1 MLDSSGADLLEVVLS
16 ALVISSEI
24 IFRHSIFC
32 KKGIVERSGRLD
44 GERKKVLQKSSAL
57 LGLSLAIPLFD
68 LRAGIGVQRT
78 PCLILAINQMLSR
91 EACLRKLLAQ
101 TCLVWQIASF
111 WAAKSFWEACS
122 FRSPWQS
129 LDDRSR
135 YCSFYHGLGLNLK
148 TLLDGRRWESRSA
161 WMTACCKSLARLSRW
176 FLMRICQSIRGRQRI
191 NSMFR
196 KSSVLFSYSFSSL
209 VTSSSKSSRDIVQ
222 SRIA

>member
-1 MLDSSGADLLEVVLS
+1 MSKIDAMVERLSMRGACDFQAALSSWYPMLDSSGADLLEVVLS

-111 WAAKSFWEACS
+111 
-122 FRSPWQS
+122 
-129 LDDRSR
+129 
-135 YCSFYHGLGLNLK
+135 
-148 TLLDGRRWESRSA
+148 
-161 WMTACCKSLARLSRW
+161 
-176 FLMRICQSIRGRQRI
+176 
-191 NSMFR
+191 
-196 KSSVLFSYSFSSL
+196 
-209 VTSSSKSSRDIVQ
+209 
-222 SRIA
+222 